1 MVKSRGGLKAA
12 SLAGARD
19 GVAYCVRR
27 EESVWQPVGAGP
39 VGQEDS
45 WSDSRSKEWPL
56 LGL

>member
-1 MVKSRGGLKAA
+1 MGRKVKSRGDLKAA

-19 GVAYCVRR
+19 AVAYCVRR

-45 WSDSRSKEWPL
+45 WSDSRSKE
-56 LGL
+56 